1 MLERIPRTATV
12 TAMTHCRCERIEGDA
27 LLDALTSAPPSSS
40 LMENARSRLA
50 ITHPSRE
57 VTFVAAGD

>member
-1 MLERIPRTATV
+1 
-12 TAMTHCRCERIEGDA
+12 MTHCRCERIEGDA